1 MKMCNFFSLTAITP
15 KCSEDEAYLFIV
27 TGPSIHTAQGLT
39 VQRPRAKATLTATP
53 RLTAGGLTK
62 PTTITVSR
70 PGMVIPVG
78 AQGITT
84 TRTVG
89 GKPGI
94 HIKQE
99 GGECAMCVIST

>member
-1 MKMCNFFSLTAITP
+1 MMQA
-15 KCSEDEAYLFIV
+15 FIHYF

-53 RLTAGGLTK
+53 RLTGGITK

-78 AQGITT
+78 ASGITT
-84 TRTVG
+84 ARTVA

-99 GGECAMCVIST
+99 GGESTVLSI